1 MPRATVRQD
10 VFVSYA
16 HIDNLPGLPNQQGW
30 VSIFQTALR
39 NRLSKELGR
48 NANVWWDERELD
60 GVRQFDDEIRE
71 ACDASTVMV
80 AVLSPRYVDSDSCRK
95 ELDYFT
101 GREQSPAVHA
111 KPLFIVKTTPVG
123 AEKLDESAHPALR
136 KAVTTTLGYAF
147 RYEDESK
154 KRERELHIY
163 DPALSPIYQR
173 RLEELAQD
181 IAAAIRCSEQA
192 SSESRVPPRVSGP
205 VPRATV
211 REAAERN
218 QGMAPVFFAAS
229 SSDVADVRDAVR
241 AELVDRGIAV
251 CAPMVWSD
259 EYAAMRDQLLQ
270 AVAGARLVVQVI
282 GATYGSR
289 PEGAD
294 KSVPELQFDLLEEV
308 ARARPARSP
317 LIRFVWL
324 SSRTERRSE
333 KQQAFIERLRT
344 YEGWH
349 EGDEFLTGT
358 REELAERVL
367 VKWQALKREREAE
380 QARREQEQQ
389 RQALGAKPVNDDA
402 GVHRLY
408 VISADR
414 DHERARAVE
423 DALQLPDWEIL
434 SAAEVSAD
442 CTDAE
447 ERERQHQEYLAQS
460 DAFIIYHGDAKFSW
474 VRAQADAARRVAAL
488 RGTRCCLGSL
498 YVARPMEGR
507 KATYEL
513 HGIQRIND
521 VHDDTARNLEPLLER
536 LTAAYG
542 ADQSRGKAGGA
553 P

>member
-1 MPRATVRQD
+1 VRQD

-16 HIDNLPGLPNQQGW
+16 HLDNLPDLPTQQGW

-39 NRLSKELGR
+39 NRLSRELGR
-48 NANVWWDERELD
+48 PANVWWDERELD

-101 GREQSPAVHA
+101 RREQAPAGNA

-123 AEKLDESAHPALR
+123 TEKLDESAHPALR

-147 RYEDESK
+147 RYEDEAR

-181 IAAAIRCSEQA
+181 IAAAIRSIER
-192 SSESRVPPRVSGP
+192 SSGESRVPPRVSGP

-211 REAAERN
+211 SEAAGRV

-229 SSDVADVRDAVR
+229 SSDVADVRDAVH

-251 CAPMVWSD
+251 CAPAVWSD
-259 EYAAMRDQLLQ
+259 EYTAMRDQLLD
-270 AVAGARLVVQVI
+270 AVAGAHLVIQVV
-282 GATYGSR
+282 GATYGCR
-289 PEGAD
+289 PEGAE
-294 KSVPELQFDLLEEV
+294 KSIPELQFDLLEEV
-308 ARARPARSP
+308 ARARPVEAP
-317 LIRFVWL
+317 LIRLVWL
-324 SSRTERRSE
+324 SSGAEPRSE
-333 KQQAFIERLRT
+333 KQQAFVERLRT
-344 YEGWH
+344 YETWH
-349 EGDEFLTGT
+349 EADEFLTGT
-358 REELAERVL
+358 REELAERIM
-367 VKWQALKREREAE
+367 VKWRALKREREAA
-380 QARREQEQQ
+380 QVRREEQQ
-389 RQALGAKPVNDDA
+389 KRQALGASAVNDDS
-402 GVHRLY
+402 GVHRIY

-442 CTDAE
+442 YSDAE

-474 VRAQADAARRVAAL
+474 VRAQADAARRASGL
-488 RGTRCCLGSL
+488 RGAKCCLGSL

-536 LTAAYG
+536 LAAAYA
-542 ADQSRGKAGGA
+542 ADQSRSKAGGA